1 MHRNA
6 KQISVFV
13 MLRRHQR
20 GFRFTDSKIFFEMA
34 GNARGF
40 SLSLALECPS
50 AFPFPKHE
58 RLFAFLTAKLGRN
71 GQERAIERGAIIIGE
86 FNQPGFHDEATQF
99 DKMPRAF
106 AAMHSPFA
114 HVGSRLLCFKPIP
127 RRCHSA

>member
-13 MLRRHQR
+13 MLRRHR
-20 GFRFTDSKIFFEMA
+20 REFRFTDLKIFFEMA

-58 RLFAFLTAKLGRN
+58 RLFAFLTAQLGRN
-71 GQERAIERGAIIIGE
+71 GEERAVERGAIVIGE
-86 FNQPGFHDEATQF
+86 IDQSGFHDEAAQF
-99 DKMPRAF
+99 DQLTRAF
-106 AAMHSPFA
+106 AALHGPFA